1 MEHKKVNF
9 LHSVRLKML
18 LAMAF
23 FAFVTGGFACALF
36 ISSTK
41 EEIGSVTRGYMRDL
55 SRAYGVMLDNELD
68 TDGDDALSGEHL
80 ASILAGVQVEGVESS
95 YIYVVSGD
103 GTMLYHPTAD
113 KIGKPVENKVVIPIE
128 DEDFQAV
135 YYFLCLEKDREK
147 FRALIARLQEKN
159 FRTEPF

>member
-41 EEIGSVTRGYMRDL
+41 EEIGSVTRGY
-55 SRAYGVMLDNELD
+55 A
-68 TDGDDALSGEHL
+68 
-80 ASILAGVQVEGVESS
+80 
-95 YIYVVSGD
+95 
-103 GTMLYHPTAD
+103 
-113 KIGKPVENKVVIPIE
+113 
-128 DEDFQAV
+128 
-135 YYFLCLEKDREK
+135 
-147 FRALIARLQEKN
+147 
-159 FRTEPF
+159 

>member
-95 YIYVVSGD
+95 SY
-103 GTMLYHPTAD
+103 M
-113 KIGKPVENKVVIPIE
+113 
-128 DEDFQAV
+128 
-135 YYFLCLEKDREK
+135 
-147 FRALIARLQEKN
+147 
-159 FRTEPF
+159 

>member
-55 SRAYGVMLDNELD
+55 SRAYGWTMSWTRMVM
-68 TDGDDALSGEHL
+68 TRFP
-80 ASILAGVQVEGVESS
+80 ASIWLRYLQAFRWKESKAAT
-95 YIYVVSGD
+95 Y
-103 GTMLYHPTAD
+103 M
-113 KIGKPVENKVVIPIE
+113 
-128 DEDFQAV
+128 
-135 YYFLCLEKDREK
+135 
-147 FRALIARLQEKN
+147 
-159 FRTEPF
+159 

>member
-68 TDGDDALSGEHL
+68 TDGDDALSG
-80 ASILAGVQVEGVESS
+80 ATKRKRPRI
-95 YIYVVSGD
+95 
-103 GTMLYHPTAD
+103 GTIVRYACVRWKSPLE
-113 KIGKPVENKVVIPIE
+113 IGK
-128 DEDFQAV
+128 
-135 YYFLCLEKDREK
+135 
-147 FRALIARLQEKN
+147 
-159 FRTEPF
+159 

>member
-55 SRAYGVMLDNELD
+55 SELM
-68 TDGDDALSGEHL
+68 ALCWTMSWTRMVTTRFP
-80 ASILAGVQVEGVESS
+80 ASIWLRYLQAFRWKESKAAT
-95 YIYVVSGD
+95 Y
-103 GTMLYHPTAD
+103 M
-113 KIGKPVENKVVIPIE
+113 
-128 DEDFQAV
+128 
-135 YYFLCLEKDREK
+135 
-147 FRALIARLQEKN
+147 
-159 FRTEPF
+159 

>member
-41 EEIGSVTRGYMRDL
+41 EEIGSVTRGYMR
-55 SRAYGVMLDNELD
+55 
-68 TDGDDALSGEHL
+68 HL
-80 ASILAGVQVEGVESS
+80 LA
-95 YIYVVSGD
+95 
-103 GTMLYHPTAD
+103 A
-113 KIGKPVENKVVIPIE
+113 
-128 DEDFQAV
+128 AV
-135 YYFLCLEKDREK
+135 PGSLRYR
-147 FRALIARLQEKN
+147 RH
-159 FRTEPF
+159 FRTRHGAIPDRHGRFAALVGEGDVDASFYHSF

>member
-80 ASILAGVQVEGVESS
+80 ASILAGVTGGRSRKQLHICSQRRW
-95 YIYVVSGD
+95 YDVVSS
-103 GTMLYHPTAD
+103 
-113 KIGKPVENKVVIPIE
+113 N
-128 DEDFQAV
+128 
-135 YYFLCLEKDREK
+135 CR
-147 FRALIARLQEKN
+147 
-159 FRTEPF
+159 

>member
-41 EEIGSVTRGYMRDL
+41 EEMS
-55 SRAYGVMLDNELD
+55 ANC
-68 TDGDDALSGEHL
+68 H
-80 ASILAGVQVEGVESS
+80 SILHH
-95 YIYVVSGD
+95 Y
-103 GTMLYHPTAD
+103 P
-113 KIGKPVENKVVIPIE
+113 KPLP
-128 DEDFQAV
+128 DS
-135 YYFLCLEKDREK
+135 L
-147 FRALIARLQEKN
+147 LIAPPLSMLNRNLRIYCTITTIIFKQ
-159 FRTEPF
+159 